1 MKPEW
6 AEQRSDSHMIT
17 LLDDSFEDVSLYVL
31 WLYSREIRVTK
42 AEGGSYN
49 VKDTSDLGL
58 LAEVLVKA
66 YIYGQKVM
74 DGGYQRAVIKEVFL
88 LQYDHDWVPE
98 PDVLCLVYDA
108 TPKGCSARQLTE
120 DLVGPQIHTG
130 DHTDAYWEEKLQ
142 SYPRQLLIDLVKYWA
157 GSYPYGTMW
166 ECDGVDKYLA
176 WLANF

>member
-6 AEQRSDSHMIT
+6 TKQRSDPHTIT
-17 LLDDSFEDVSLYVL
+17 LLDDSFEDVSLYIL

-58 LAEVLVKA
+58 LAKVLVKA

-108 TPKGCSARQLTE
+108 TPKGCSARQL
-120 DLVGPQIHTG
+120 
-130 DHTDAYWEEKLQ
+130 
-142 SYPRQLLIDLVKYWA
+142 
-157 GSYPYGTMW
+157 M
-166 ECDGVDKYLA
+166 
-176 WLANF
+176 